1 MDDFKSYASNN
12 QEKLPQNLSDMVKA
26 LAGKYD
32 GATEEELI
40 RAIVLEAEKGRRN
53 GTLTDADIDRFVSML
68 APILDDKKRKIL
80 YAIAEKLKKK

>member
-1 MDDFKSYASNN
+1 
-12 QEKLPQNLSDMVKA
+12 MVKA

-68 APILDDKKRKIL
+68 APILDDKKRKKL